1 MMAKDGP
8 MEMRYKPI
16 DWDSLMAAPPARA
29 MRLRREPAG

>member
-16 DWDSLMAAPPARA
+16 QDATCRKSTSFTVVSA
-29 MRLRREPAG
+29 